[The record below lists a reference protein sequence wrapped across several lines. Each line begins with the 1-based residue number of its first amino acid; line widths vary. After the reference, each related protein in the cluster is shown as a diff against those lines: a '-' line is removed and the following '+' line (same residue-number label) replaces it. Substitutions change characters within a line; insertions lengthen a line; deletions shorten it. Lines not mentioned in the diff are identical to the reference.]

1 MKPLLFTFGLAYGGA
16 AVALFNPYVGL
27 LIYVCFAILKP
38 DSLWFWAVPQGNY
51 SRVIAIALLTGWVLQ
66 ATLFAV
72 ASRDG
77 RGKGPP
83 GGGCWR
89 FGRGRAVV
97 LAAVG
102 YLAWCAVASFVAP
115 NEETAWGFTEATA
128 KIILPLVVGA
138 TLIDSERKLKQLAW
152 VIVLSEGYLAWEFNL
167 SYFESG
173 PFNRL
178 TTVGF
183 AGMEEKSVAVGVVT
197 AAGVAFFLGMDSK
210 RWWARALAL
219 ALTAL
224 MMHVPLFTLTRGGM
238 LALAVIALVAFLLLP
253 KRPVHYLLFALMI
266 ALGLRLAGPE
276 VRKQFWTTFK
286 KEGQRDASAQLRVE
300 HWRCCRETI
309 AAHPWT
315 GIGPRRWPEY
325 WKTHYQRGYPM
336 EAHQTWLQLA
346 AEVGL
351 PGMLLLAAF
360 MGLCVVRLWPLTR
373 ERGPVTDPELR
384 GIARGVI
391 AGLVG
396 FAVASQFITLYFME
410 IPFYVALLGIGI
422 LKVVARP
429 DAGAESPPGD
439 EPEHLDSRPEPEL
452 QVV

>member
-1 MKPLLFTFGLAYGGA
+1 VKPLLFTYGLAYGGA

-27 LIYVCFAILKP
+27 LIYVCFAIIKP
-38 DSLWFWAVPQGNY
+38 ESLWFWAVPEGNY
-51 SRVIAIALLTGWVLQ
+51 SRVIAIALLAGWVLQ
-66 ATLFAV
+66 GTVFAV
-72 ASRDG
+72 ANSDG
-77 RGKGPP
+77 RGRAPS
-83 GGGCWR
+83 GGGSWR
-89 FGRGRAVV
+89 FGRGRAIV

-102 YLAWCAVASFVAP
+102 YLAWCAVASLVAP
-115 NEETAWGFTEATA
+115 NEGVAWGFTESTA
-128 KIILPLVVGA
+128 KIILPVVVGA
-138 TLIDSERKLKQLAW
+138 TLIDSERKVKQLAW

-167 SYFESG
+167 SYLELG

-178 TTVGF
+178 TTMGF

-197 AAGVAFFLGMDSK
+197 AAGVALFLGLDSK

-219 ALTAL
+219 ALAAL

-238 LALAVIALVAFLLLP
+238 LGLAVTALVAFLLLP
-253 KRPVHYLLFALMI
+253 KRPGHYLLFALMV

-276 VRKQFWTTFK
+276 VRKQFWTTFNA
-286 KEGQRDASAQLRVE
+286 EGQRDESAQLRVE

-309 AAHPWT
+309 AEHPLT
-315 GIGPRRWPEY
+315 GIGPRHWPEY
-325 WKTHYQRGYPM
+325 WRTHYKRGYRM

-346 AEVGL
+346 AEMGI

-360 MGLCVVRLWPLTR
+360 MGLCVARLWPVTR
-373 ERGPVTDPELR
+373 ERTPVPDPELR

-410 IPFYVALLGIGI
+410 IPFYVALLGVGI
-422 LKVVARP
+422 LKVLARQE
-429 DAGAESPPGD
+429 AGAESPPGEEAELAD
-439 EPEHLDSRPEPEL
+439 AHPEPGP
-452 QVV
+452 QVA